1 MLAWRVFCR
10 VRNFDCEVGRASCP
24 FPVPHSLDSK
34 EGASFWGGGGTS
46 GNTGTGNVTVGMD
59 SPETSD
65 CRETLDRA
73 PSSCDAGTSP
83 GAVSS
88 GVRAAETEVAEEA
101 SNDAIAVDT
110 VWASVCVCCERSGVA
125 QAAETAQPAGCF
137 RDSDIAD
144 PTGKVES
151 GNAEFMSDFEG
162 SLHIAVS

>member
-24 FPVPHSLDSK
+24 FPVPHSLDTK
-34 EGASFWGGGGTS
+34 ERASFWGGRGTS
-46 GNTGTGNVTVGMD
+46 GNTGTGDGID

-65 CRETLDRA
+65 CRGNLDRA
-73 PSSCDAGTSP
+73 PSSYDAGTPP

-88 GVRAAETEVAEEA
+88 GVRGAETEVAEEA

-110 VWASVCVCCERSGVA
+110 VWASVCVCCKRSGVT
-125 QAAETAQPAGCF
+125 QAAETAQSAGCF
-137 RDSDIAD
+137 RDSDVAD

-151 GNAEFMSDFEG
+151 GDTVLMSDFEG
-162 SLHIAVS
+162 SLHVTVS